1 MMMSLAFLQGTCQ
14 LLGTKATPRLSSFS
28 PKNLVCHSKYIE
40 IVFWQ
45 LNLLLYFQ
53 QLCHGAESAQNLTG
67 QEANATS
74 ECASHDINMV
84 CNPDTS
90 IPGGVEG
97 RCECRPDMKW
107 NNEAKECQVCQP
119 WSINLPI
126 NCCHQYKLRLLFSWP
141 SRSSWTLIV
150 RR

>member
-28 PKNLVCHSKYIE
+28 PENLVCHSKYIE
-40 IVFWQ
+40 VVFCQ
-45 LNLLLYFQ
+45 LNLLLYGLELSLGFTFLYRFQ
-53 QLCHGAESAQNLTG
+53 QLCHAAQNLTG

-90 IPGGVEG
+90 IPGGAEG

-107 NNEAKECQVCQP
+107 NNEAKNARYASPGHLVCP
-119 WSINLPI
+119 
-126 NCCHQYKLRLLFSWP
+126 
-141 SRSSWTLIV
+141 
-150 RR
+150 